1 MSLILLIQE
10 LHPKVRYNRA
20 QLLHSESKNQSRE
33 CRDCF
38 NKISFILQGEQGP
51 EYRLL
56 HKGENL
62 TEIFFFFLL
71 IMTITDCPSC
81 FSSNSIL
88 SFLRLKKVQWHTLQ
102 WNSHI
107 KSNQSIPFT
116 CTFVSFLVGLEVFLV
131 VFVSFEWA

>member
-1 MSLILLIQE
+1 MIFMSLILLIQE

-38 NKISFILQGEQGP
+38 KKISFILQGEQGP

-62 TEIFFFFLL
+62 TEIFFFFFTYHDYNWLPFLL
-71 IMTITDCPSC
+71 L
-81 FSSNSIL
+81 FQL
-88 SFLRLKKVQWHTLQ
+88 HT
-102 WNSHI
+102 
-107 KSNQSIPFT
+107 
-116 CTFVSFLVGLEVFLV
+116 VFPK
-131 VFVSFEWA
+131 A